1 MKLESSDANA
11 LSFDVI
17 GLVAFDADG
26 TEDEAKMLALKN
38 MFHPGRFNEVTL
50 VAFVQACDSLY
61 RRLRYFRASVGNA
74 SLIDHVL
81 ERIIDD
87 IFAFLLVLLTLMVL
101 DINPW
106 PLLVSMSTLLVSFA
120 FAIGPSLSRYIDVS
134 ECDYRDHP
142 TTEIKLTLFILGNAD
157 DHYAT
162 PV

>member
-1 MKLESSDANA
+1 MKLEPVDANY

-38 MFHPGRFNEVTL
+38 MFRPGRFNEITL
-50 VAFVQACDSLY
+50 IVFVQACDSLY
-61 RRLRYFRASVGNA
+61 KKLRYFRASVGNA

-87 IFAFLLVLLTLMVL
+87 IFSFVLVLLTLMIL

-106 PLLVSMSTLLVSFA
+106 PLLVSVSTLLVSFA
-120 FAIGPSLSRYIDVS
+120 FAIGSSLSRFIDVS
-134 ECDYRDHP
+134 ASEC
-142 TTEIKLTLFILGNAD
+142 E
-157 DHYAT
+157 
-162 PV
+162 

>member
-1 MKLESSDANA
+1 MKLGPPGSST

-17 GLVAFDADG
+17 GLLAFDVNG
-26 TEDEAKMLALKN
+26 VEDEAKMQALRN
-38 MFHPGRFNEVTL
+38 MFRPGRFNEITL

-61 RRLRYFRASVGNA
+61 KRLRYFRASVGNA

-87 IFAFLLVLLTLMVL
+87 IFFLLLILLTLMIL

-106 PLLVSMSTLLVSFA
+106 PLLVSVSTLLVSFA

-134 ECDYRDHP
+134 MLE
-142 TTEIKLTLFILGNAD
+142 
-157 DHYAT
+157 T
-162 PV
+162 PAL